1 MKAAPEAQ
9 RRLLDLQAVDT
20 AIAQGQHRR
29 RQLPEHAA
37 IAQAQAQRVRL
48 GEELTAART
57 RAYDLEQEQTKA
69 EADLEPVRARKER
82 DQRRVDDGSV
92 TDPKQLRALLD
103 EIEHLGRR
111 IGELEDAQLEGMER
125 LEATQAEVAE
135 LAARRASGENELRGL
150 IASRDA
156 KLAEIDADLARLHGE
171 RAVIAQAL
179 PQDLLAAYV
188 RTAERSG
195 GVGAAELKQGRC
207 GGCQLQLN
215 GADLARHRSAA
226 ADEVL
231 RCEDCDRLLVRTA
244 ESGL

>member
-9 RRLLDLQAVDT
+9 RRLLDLQALDT
-20 AIAQGQHRR
+20 AIAQAQHRR

-37 IAQAQAQRVRL
+37 IARAQAERVRL

-57 RAYDLEQEQTKA
+57 RVYDLEQEQAKA
-69 EADLEPVRARKER
+69 EADLEPVRARKVR

-125 LEATQAEVAE
+125 LEASQAEAAE
-135 LAARRASGENELRGL
+135 LAARRASGEDDLRAQL
-150 IASRDA
+150 ASRDA
-156 KLAEIDADLARLHGE
+156 KLAELDAEIARLGGE
-171 RAVIAQAL
+171 RAAIAAAL
-179 PQDLLAAYV
+179 PADLLTVYAK
-188 RTAERSG
+188 TAERSG

-207 GGCQLQLN
+207 GGCQLQLHA
-215 GADLARHRSAA
+215 ADLAAFRAAA

-231 RCEDCDRLLVRTA
+231 RCEECNRILVRTP